1 MHIDP
6 QALIEGVHVVVV
18 EVEKPDSLHYKR
30 RTYFNLPSAQRAVDR
45 ATERGQSAELILCKL
60 VPAGEADA

>member
-6 QALIEGVHVVVV
+6 NALIEGVHVVVV

-30 RTYFNLPSAQRAVDR
+30 RTYFNLPSAQRAVDL
-45 ATERGQSAELILCKL
+45 AHARGQSAELILCKL
-60 VPAGEADA
+60 VPAGEPDD

>member
-1 MHIDP
+1 MRIDP

-18 EVEKPDSLHYKR
+18 EVDKPDSVHYRR
-30 RTYFNLPSAQRAVDR
+30 RTFFNLPAAQRAVDR

-60 VPAGEADA
+60 VPAGDANA